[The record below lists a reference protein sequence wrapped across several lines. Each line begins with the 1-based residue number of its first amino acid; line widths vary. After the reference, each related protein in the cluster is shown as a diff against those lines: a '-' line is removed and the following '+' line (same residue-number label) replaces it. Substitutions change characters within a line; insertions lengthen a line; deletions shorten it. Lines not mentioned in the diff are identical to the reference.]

1 MKARNFLTA
10 LVLVVAFSTSALART
25 PEEIA
30 MKKCCKQ
37 LNKELRK
44 SLRGP
49 SFEYLKPDCK
59 EDLVVKF
66 RVDKNNKLILH
77 KIIGDDEKLMKY
89 VESTLNEKDFYAV
102 NSSLQ
107 GKTLSFPV
115 NFQHVVH

>member
-1 MKARNFLTA
+1 MKARNFFTV
-10 LVLVVAFSTSALART
+10 LVLLVGLSATTMART

-49 SFEYLKPDCK
+49 SFEYLKPDCE
-59 EDLVVKF
+59 EDLVIKF

-77 KIIGDDEKLMKY
+77 KVIGEDEQLIEY
-89 VESTLNEKDFYAV
+89 VESTFKNKEIYAV

-107 GKTLSFPV
+107 GKTLRFPV

>member
-1 MKARNFLTA
+1 MKARNLFSV
-10 LVLVVAFSTSALART
+10 LVLLIGLSTTAMART

-49 SFEYLKPDCK
+49 SFEYLKPDCT
-59 EDLVVKF
+59 EDIVVKF
-66 RVDKNNKLILH
+66 RVDKNNKVIFH
-77 KIIGDDEKLMKY
+77 KVVGEVEQLNAY
-89 VESTLNEKDFYAV
+89 VKETFKDKEIYAV

-107 GKTLSFPV
+107 GKMLRFPV
-115 NFQHVVH
+115 NFQHVAK